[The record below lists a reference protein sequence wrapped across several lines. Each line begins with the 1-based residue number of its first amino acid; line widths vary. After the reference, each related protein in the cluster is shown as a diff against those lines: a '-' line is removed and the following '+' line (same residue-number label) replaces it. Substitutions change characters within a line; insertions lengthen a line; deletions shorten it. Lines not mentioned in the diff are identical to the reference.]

1 MEVKV
6 QDGDTINIPHGL
18 KPIIKDTYITFKKQ
32 PIFKKCDVL
41 TISSTQNDKKLYF
54 YDYFFTDMI
63 KDYHSDLFTYKF
75 HFDFFDFKQ

>member
-32 PIFKKCDVL
+32 PIFKWDIGQLNK
-41 TISSTQNDKKLYF
+41 IYSF
-54 YDYFFTDMI
+54 I
-63 KDYHSDLFTYKF
+63 
-75 HFDFFDFKQ
+75 FKNI